1 MQVKKKRN
9 YNRLKLVYTKYV
21 FYCAYYCPILFP
33 RWLVNEVNSRHEETG
48 SLNNYI
54 NNDNPKFVS
63 FLNGEF
69 NWYKTTL
76 SFIIE
81 KNELDKLA
89 KWIIRYSR
97 STFNASRYEGI
108 NDVSNIFGSSYFNFG
123 KISVNGNDR
132 GISDSLKP
140 LSSKTKYIDFI
151 MLSLHKHGSDLFIMT
166 YEVFMKKG
174 ATDAIKNITVDE
186 LVFDSE
192 FDKLNFYSKK
202 NSGFRCWDRSWLA
215 SEIICE
221 KFDIVFSDVHKV
233 LKELNDTIGMSIHEN
248 SVVAIPEMC
257 IEEHVDYFSGTN
269 NQNAERAAEFGYYYP
284 SPYLIKDEGGYLL
297 NIHNTSKYSFDAL
310 YIYNKV
316 NKKNNNGYPDFYPTT
331 NSKGFIRDISFGLLI
346 SNGIT
351 TLAKQV
357 GEVVT
362 DEHGD
367 VLTQKHNDYFIFY
380 MRSKKI
386 KSWLEAFSRKRNT
399 KVNNLLKYQVE
410 KCDELVRKTESL
422 YHLSESRIQFD
433 SIKYNKKNS
442 KII

>member
-174 ATDAIKNITVDE
+174 AT
-186 LVFDSE
+186 
-192 FDKLNFYSKK
+192 
-202 NSGFRCWDRSWLA
+202 
-215 SEIICE
+215 
-221 KFDIVFSDVHKV
+221 
-233 LKELNDTIGMSIHEN
+233 
-248 SVVAIPEMC
+248 
-257 IEEHVDYFSGTN
+257 
-269 NQNAERAAEFGYYYP
+269 
-284 SPYLIKDEGGYLL
+284 
-297 NIHNTSKYSFDAL
+297 
-310 YIYNKV
+310 
-316 NKKNNNGYPDFYPTT
+316 
-331 NSKGFIRDISFGLLI
+331 
-346 SNGIT
+346 
-351 TLAKQV
+351 
-357 GEVVT
+357 
-362 DEHGD
+362 
-367 VLTQKHNDYFIFY
+367 
-380 MRSKKI
+380 
-386 KSWLEAFSRKRNT
+386 
-399 KVNNLLKYQVE
+399 
-410 KCDELVRKTESL
+410 
-422 YHLSESRIQFD
+422 
-433 SIKYNKKNS
+433 
-442 KII
+442 